1 MLEKKSKSS
10 IGISN
15 GRIEE
20 HHSECEQDVA
30 EHESGQL
37 VGVDLAEHGDHLE
50 THSDNIEFDEEEEND
65 FINPDNVV
73 RTSSSLMVQK
83 RSI

>member
-10 IGISN
+10 FGISN

-20 HHSECEQDVA
+20 YQSECEQDIL
-30 EHESGQL
+30 EYESVQL
-37 VGVDLAEHGDHLE
+37 VGVVQAEHVDHLE
-50 THSDNIEFDEEEEND
+50 TQSDNIEFDEEEEKD
-65 FINPDNVV
+65 FINASNVV
-73 RTSSSLMVQK
+73 RTSSSLLVQK